1 MKIAFASFR
10 HSHVFVLYEMARKN
24 ALFEI
29 VGACEENAEARK
41 DAEQKGVV
49 FTCETYDELLEN
61 KDIEAIVIGSCY
73 GDRGTMA
80 IKALKSGKHVICD
93 KPLCTKIKELDKIE
107 KLAKAK
113 NLMVSCMF
121 TMRFEPKMK
130 AVKTLLDSG
139 ELGKINNVYFGGQ
152 HPLQYRRRPAWYFEK
167 DKHGGVINDIAIH
180 GIDALHFL
188 FGFELDKINASRSW
202 NAFATEEKD
211 FKDSAQIML
220 TGKSGVGVIA
230 DVSYAVPDGVEF
242 NLPYYW
248 QFYFW
253 GEKGTLSFSYNG
265 EVYYYKKGDSN
276 KIVLQPEQTIDY
288 LTDFYNAVKGKEEVI
303 LSAKDV
309 FSSTRETLKVQK
321 KSWAKRGKA

>member
-1 MKIAFASFR
+1 
-10 HSHVFVLYEMARKN
+10 MARKN

-73 GDRGTMA
+73 GDRGAMA

-139 ELGKINNVYFGGQ
+139 ELGKINTF
-152 HPLQYRRRPAWYFEK
+152 
-167 DKHGGVINDIAIH
+167 
-180 GIDALHFL
+180 
-188 FGFELDKINASRSW
+188 
-202 NAFATEEKD
+202 D
-211 FKDSAQIML
+211 F
-220 TGKSGVGVIA
+220 
-230 DVSYAVPDGVEF
+230 DGE
-242 NLPYYW
+242 
-248 QFYFW
+248 
-253 GEKGTLSFSYNG
+253 
-265 EVYYYKKGDSN
+265 
-276 KIVLQPEQTIDY
+276 Y
-288 LTDFYNAVKGKEEVI
+288 LTWTTDGANAGTVFYRKGK
-303 LSAKDV
+303 
-309 FSSTRETLKVQK
+309 FSITNVCGLLKVK
-321 KSWAKRGKA
+321 KNNLLVKYLYYALSIEAPKYVSSGMGNPKLMSNVMARIRVPLPSFKEQVRIAAILDRFDTLCNDLTAGLPAEIEARRKQYEYYRDKLLTFKPLA